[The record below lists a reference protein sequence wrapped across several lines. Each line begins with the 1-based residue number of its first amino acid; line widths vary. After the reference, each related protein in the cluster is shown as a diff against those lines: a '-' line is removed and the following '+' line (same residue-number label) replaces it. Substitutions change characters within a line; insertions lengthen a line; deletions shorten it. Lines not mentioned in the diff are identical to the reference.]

1 MLKAALDEGQS
12 ASNEKPIPLDKERV
26 AA

>member
-12 ASNEKPIPLDKERV
+12 PSEEPLISIDKDRV